1 MSPRRAAWFALQPL
15 TVTSGEEI
23 HRDWVMCGQDDLET
37 AFKSGVLKAC
47 EERLDLAET
56 EKIPWL
62 VQDKDTT
69 PLAGY
74 RKRRFQND

>member
-1 MSPRRAAWFALQPL
+1 MMRS
-15 TVTSGEEI
+15 
-23 HRDWVMCGQDDLET
+23 QDDLET
-37 AFKSGVLKAC
+37 ALKSGVLKAR